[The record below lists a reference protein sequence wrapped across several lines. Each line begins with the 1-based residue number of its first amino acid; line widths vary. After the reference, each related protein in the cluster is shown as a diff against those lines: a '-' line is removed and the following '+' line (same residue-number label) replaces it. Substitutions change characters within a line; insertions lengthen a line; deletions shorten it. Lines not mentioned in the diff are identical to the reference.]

1 MEGDVEG
8 WAHDYS
14 SRLLA
19 LPFSFLSFFFSLA
32 KRRRKSFTPI
42 YIYIYVYELSPVWAL
57 SARVPTADV
66 IYRREKERKWERERE
81 RDRSFVFKH
90 AVKNWFFPIS
100 IKTWCFRSSVRE
112 LWVYVPGKGT
122 VWTGLYTKCEGFV
135 KVTDRYVFQLTGP
148 ILEGTMEIYRFP
160 STRAPSLE

>member
-19 LPFSFLSFFFSLA
+19 LPFSFLFFFSLA

-42 YIYIYVYELSPVWAL
+42 YIYIYTCTNSRQFGRYLRAFLPQML
-57 SARVPTADV
+57 FID
-66 IYRREKERKWERERE
+66 EKRKESGKERE